1 MSAVPGDE
9 ELPLVEHVKELRV
22 RMMTAVIPIVLIT
35 ILAFSFSGELLQ
47 AIWKHTVPM
56 PMTVYAPMELLL
68 AKLTL
73 SLVVAL
79 FIGIPLMVYESFM
92 FVSKGLYKNEK
103 IFFIK
108 VVPLSFILFASGAA
122 LAYFF
127 AVPLVFK
134 YTIFY
139 SVDVAAPA
147 ISVMNTVST
156 IITLIVS
163 FGLVFQFP
171 LLLIFA
177 MKMGILNRKNLKSQ
191 RKLVY
196 GAFIAFAF
204 FVSPDPSAISELLIA
219 VVLILL
225 FEFSLMISRFF

>member
-9 ELPLVEHVKELRV
+9 EMPLVEHVKELRI

-35 ILAFSFSGELLQ
+35 MLAFFFSGELLQ
-47 AIWKHTVPM
+47 VLWRHTVPV
-56 PMTVYAPMELLL
+56 PMTIYAPMELLL
-68 AKLTL
+68 TKLTL
-73 SLVVAL
+73 SLVIAL
-79 FIGIPLMVYESFM
+79 FVGIPLTVYESFM

-103 IFFIK
+103 MFFIK
-108 VVPLSFILFASGAA
+108 VVPSSFILFVSGAA

-134 YTIFY
+134 YTISY
-139 SVDVAAPA
+139 STDVAIPA
-147 ISVMNTVST
+147 ISVMNTVNT
-156 IITLIVS
+156 IITLVVS

-177 MKMGILNRKNLKSQ
+177 MKMGILNRHSLKGQ

-196 GAFIAFAF
+196 GSFIAFAF
-204 FVSPDPSAISELLIA
+204 FVSQDPSAISGLLIA
-219 VVLILL
+219 GVLVLL
-225 FEFSLMISRFF
+225 FELSLLISRFF